1 MQASLAAHVPN
12 QQREAQ
18 GGQVVPK
25 SFSPFWATSELE
37 GEACS
42 LLGATWGCELI
53 LHVVSGAGSQMA
65 DS

>member
-1 MQASLAAHVPN
+1 
-12 QQREAQ
+12 
-18 GGQVVPK
+18 VVPK